1 MTLVSVCPACKPRG
15 LSDKIVPGIS
25 SSLLTCGLV
34 SSPFPSRST
43 MVGTETAFYSEG
55 KVEAQ
60 GGGIACLSFICFNQ
74 KSASPAQLESG
85 NFDLCSS
92 L

>member
-1 MTLVSVCPACKPRG
+1 
-15 LSDKIVPGIS
+15 
-25 SSLLTCGLV
+25 
-34 SSPFPSRST
+34 

-60 GGGIACLSFICFNQ
+60 GGGITCLSFICFNQ
-74 KSASPAQLESG
+74 KSASQAQLESG
-85 NFDLCSS
+85 NSDLCSC